1 MNAAQAESHGAC
13 HAPSRAQARV
23 NDSRN
28 FENMKL
34 QLALRAIVLALAC
47 IVVASHAAKAA
58 PEDYEFQLVENEIK
72 EGKGAVVAVK
82 LVDKRI
88 GGPVENAVV
97 FTTRMDMAPDGME
110 AMTTPVEALPSE
122 QPGIY
127 RFKTD
132 LIMAG
137 GWRFSIAAKVQGE
150 TETVVH
156 RLEFKAVQ

>member
-1 MNAAQAESHGAC
+1 MKSKFFPRAAT
-13 HAPSRAQARV
+13 
-23 NDSRN
+23 
-28 FENMKL
+28 
-34 QLALRAIVLALAC
+34 LALASV
-47 IVVASHAAKAA
+47 IAASQAAKAA
-58 PEDYEFQLVENEIK
+58 SEDYEFQLVENEIK

-82 LVDKRI
+82 LVDKRT
-88 GGPVENAVV
+88 GTPVENAVV

-110 AMTTPVEALPSE
+110 AMTTPVEALPPD

-132 LIMAG
+132 LVMAG

-150 TETVVH
+150 AETVQR